1 MNPPADIRERGPGLH
16 RMHRVALI
24 YNPASGQHPERRA
37 ALITAVVAVL
47 HSAAIEVKVI
57 PTKSAES
64 VGTQAQEAIRE
75 GCDTILACG
84 GDGTVHEVL
93 QSMVGTSAALGV
105 IPMGTANA
113 LAADLGL
120 PASPEKAAKMLLAAT
135 PVRVSVG
142 RVFYRD
148 REGSPRSRYFVVA
161 AGVGADAFFFSRLDS
176 RLKQRFGYTHYLIE
190 VLRLWAT
197 HTFPICAASF
207 METGNP
213 TPRVEEVSQ
222 LLAVRIS
229 NFGGLVRNLV
239 PGASI
244 HSDNLKVIAFKT
256 RSRLRYLRFMAAVWF
271 RRHTYSS
278 TIELVDCVTV
288 ECRDLEPS
296 AEPLFVEADGELLGT
311 LPVRIEVVPQALTL
325 LIPPKLISRA
335 SHL

>member
-1 MNPPADIRERGPGLH
+1 
-16 RMHRVALI
+16 MHRVALI
-24 YNPASGQHPERRA
+24 YNPASGQHRERRA
-37 ALITAVVAVL
+37 ALIKDVVAVL

-57 PTKSAES
+57 PTESAES

-75 GCDTILACG
+75 GYDTILVCG

-93 QSMVGTSAALGV
+93 QSVVGTSAVLGV

-120 PASPEKAAKMLLAAT
+120 PASPKKAAKMLLAAT

-148 REGSPRSRYFVVA
+148 REGSPCSRYFVVA
-161 AGVGADAFFFSRLDS
+161 AGVGADAFFFSQLDS
-176 RLKQRFGYTHYLIE
+176 RLKQRLGYTHYLIE
-190 VLRLWAT
+190 ALRLWAT
-197 HTFPICAASF
+197 HTFPIFAASF
-207 METGNP
+207 MEMGSP

-229 NFGGLVRNLV
+229 NFGGLVQNLV
-239 PGASI
+239 PGAAI
-244 HSDNLKVIAFKT
+244 HNDNLKVIAFKT

-278 TIELVDCVTV
+278 TIELVECVTV
-288 ECRDLEPS
+288 ECRDLEHS

-311 LPVRIEVVPQALTL
+311 LPVRIEVVPQALIL
-325 LIPPKLISRA
+325 LIPSKLVSRA

>member
-1 MNPPADIRERGPGLH
+1 
-16 RMHRVALI
+16 MHRVALI
-24 YNPASGQHPERRA
+24 YNPVSGQHPQRRA
-37 ALITAVVAVL
+37 ALIESVVAIL

-57 PTKSAES
+57 PTESAES
-64 VGTQAQEAIRE
+64 VGTQAQQAIRE
-75 GCDTILACG
+75 GYDTILVCG

-120 PASPEKAAKMLLAAT
+120 TASPQKAAKILLTAT

-142 RVFYRD
+142 RVFYRNW
-148 REGSPRSRYFVVA
+148 EGGPSSRYFVVA
-161 AGVGADAFFFSRLDS
+161 AGVGADAFFFSRLNS
-176 RLKQRFGYTHYLIE
+176 RLKQRLGYTHYLIE
-190 VLRLWAT
+190 ALRLWAT
-197 HTFPICAASF
+197 HTFPTFVASF
-207 METGNP
+207 METDSP

-229 NFGGLVRNLV
+229 NFGGLVRKLA

-244 HSDNLKVIAFKT
+244 HNDNLKVIAFKT
-256 RSRLRYLRFMAAVWF
+256 RSRLRYLRFIAAVCF

-288 ECRDLEPS
+288 ECRDLEHS
-296 AEPLFVEADGELLGT
+296 TEPLFVEADGELLGT

-325 LIPPKLISRA
+325 LIPPKLSSRA

>member
-1 MNPPADIRERGPGLH
+1 MA
-16 RMHRVALI
+16 
-24 YNPASGQHPERRA
+24 
-37 ALITAVVAVL
+37 AVL

-84 GDGTVHEVL
+84 GDGTVHAVL
-93 QSMVGTSAALGV
+93 QSMVGTSVALGV

-142 RVFYRD
+142 RVFYHN

-161 AGVGADAFFFSRLDS
+161 AGVGVDAFFFSRLDS
-176 RLKQRFGYTHYLIE
+176 RLKQRLGYTHYLIE
-190 VLRLWAT
+190 VFRLWAT

-213 TPRVEEVSQ
+213 IPRVEEVSQ

-271 RRHTYSS
+271 RRHTYSR

-325 LIPPKLISRA
+325 LIPKKLISRS

>member
-1 MNPPADIRERGPGLH
+1 
-16 RMHRVALI
+16 MHRVALI
-24 YNPASGQHPERRA
+24 YNPASGRHPERRA
-37 ALITAVVAVL
+37 SLIRAVVAVL

-57 PTKSAES
+57 PTESAES
-64 VGTQAQEAIRE
+64 VGTQAQQAICE

-84 GDGTVHEVL
+84 GDGTVHQVL
-93 QSMVGTSAALGV
+93 QSVVGTSAALGV
-105 IPMGTANA
+105 IPIGTANA

-176 RLKQRFGYTHYLIE
+176 RLKQRLGYTHYLIE

-197 HTFPICAASF
+197 HTFPIFAASF
-207 METGNP
+207 METGSP

-244 HSDNLKVIAFKT
+244 HDYNLKVIAFKT

-288 ECRDLEPS
+288 ECRNLEHS

-311 LPVRIEVVPQALTL
+311 LPVRIEVVTQALTL
-325 LIPPKLISRA
+325 LIPPTHGIRTTPRSTIRSA
-335 SHL
+335 AIRSVRV